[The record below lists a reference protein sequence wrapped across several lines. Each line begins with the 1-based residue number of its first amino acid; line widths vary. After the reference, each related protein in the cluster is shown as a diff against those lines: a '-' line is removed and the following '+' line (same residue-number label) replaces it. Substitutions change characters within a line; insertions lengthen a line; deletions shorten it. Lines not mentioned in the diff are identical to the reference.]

1 MENRNYKI
9 FFSDLD
15 ETLLVNYHV
24 PNFNREAIKK
34 CREKGTKFVVASGR
48 QTELIEDIL
57 QEIGTYNL
65 ENEYSICYTGLVIV
79 ENKNSKILNINSLPR
94 DIIQKLIYFGNNYDI
109 DIMVYTLKKLYYFK
123 THKDSIEILK
133 KIDEDAT
140 YKILNSLDINQI
152 NEEEK
157 LIKITFSKNDE
168 EFLKDLKKEMKEKLD
183 YYDQLDIFFSSGR
196 YMEIN
201 PKGINKGYAIKWL
214 CDYLKIDIKDAIAIG
229 DNYNDIP
236 MIKAAGLGCC
246 VASAEDDVKKISDYV
261 CEKDYAH
268 GAVAEVIEKFILN
281 PSQGK

>member
-1 MENRNYKI
+1 M
-9 FFSDLD
+9 FFWSLD

-24 PNFNREAIKK
+24 PNFNRDAIKK

-65 ENEYSICYTGLVIV
+65 ENEHSICYTGLVIV
-79 ENKNSKILNINSLPR
+79 ENKNSEILNIRSLPR

-140 YKILNSLDINQI
+140 YKILTDLDLNQI
-152 NEEEK
+152 KEEEK
-157 LIKITFSKNDE
+157 LIKITFSKNDLD
-168 EFLKDLKKEMKEKLD
+168 FLKGLKKEMKEKLD
-183 YYDQLDIFFSSGR
+183 FYNELEIFFSSGR

-214 CDYLKIDIKDAIAIG
+214 CDYLNIDIKDSIAIG

-236 MIKAAGLGCC
+236 MIQAAGLGCC

-261 CEKDYAH
+261 CEKDYSH

-281 PSQGK
+281 PSENK